1 MTAKARPCS
10 NGSKS
15 FISDAIDM
23 RIGRIEIRVTDLKTR
38 LQRQRSIGP
47 YDTGAPGVL
56 LGKPVLVTIFAEG
69 VVGHGQIRPLAPHH
83 SMPDTYA
90 TMISMIKEVW
100 GPRLLG
106 QSIFDVENIHA
117 LFDSLAPANYMAR
130 AAVDAALYDAMG
142 KALQQPVYNLIGG
155 LAQPRIPLEWSISMA
170 PDPKHMVAD
179 AERALHEFGIKVLC
193 IKSGHPDGW
202 PQDAKHFRLIR
213 EAVGAEVKIGM
224 DPNTGWSVT
233 DTLQALDALKDHRV
247 DYLEQPVK
255 RHDLAGMAAIR
266 RAGTGVPLMADEACQ
281 SIQDAHAIIAAGAA
295 DVLCIKL
302 YKHGGITAAR
312 KIAALAE
319 AANIK
324 INCGGLAV
332 LSQLEAAAGAHFYA
346 SRPVGQVMPA
356 GEFIFGLGVI
366 GPDPLAPNSD
376 FVVKDGHVSPPD
388 GPGLGI
394 TIDEKALD
402 ELTLL
407 KEPVA

>member
-1 MTAKARPCS
+1 MMAREQRCS
-10 NGSKS
+10 KSSKS
-15 FISDAIDM
+15 FILAATDM
-23 RIGRIEIRVTDLKTR
+23 RIERIEIRVTDLKTR
-38 LQRQRSIGP
+38 LQRQRSTGP
-47 YDTGAPGVL
+47 YDTGAPGAL

-69 VVGHGQIRPLAPHH
+69 VVGYGQIRPLAPHH
-83 SMPDTYA
+83 AMPDTYS
-90 TMISMIKEVW
+90 TMISMIKDVW
-100 GPRLLG
+100 GPRLIG
-106 QSIFDVENIHA
+106 QRIFDVETIHA

-130 AAVDAALYDAMG
+130 AAIDAALYDAMG
-142 KALQQPVYNLIGG
+142 KAVRQPVYNLIGG
-155 LAQPRIPLEWSISMA
+155 LAQPKIPLEWSISMA
-170 PDPKHMVAD
+170 PDPRKMVDD

-202 PQDAKHFRLIR
+202 HRDAQHFRLIR
-213 EAVGAEVKIGM
+213 EAVGNDVKIGM

-233 DTLQALDALKDHRV
+233 DTLRALRALQEHRV

-255 RHDLAGMAAIR
+255 SYDLAGMAAIR

-281 SIQDAHAIIAAGAA
+281 SIHDAHAIIAAEAA

-302 YKHGGITAAR
+302 YKHGGITPAR
-312 KIAALAE
+312 KIAAIAE

-346 SRPVGQVMPA
+346 SRPAANVMPA

-366 GPDPLAPNSD
+366 GPDPLTVAND
-376 FVVKDGHVSPPD
+376 FVVKDGHVTPPS

-394 TIDEKALD
+394 AVDETALD
-402 ELTLL
+402 ALTLL
-407 KEPVA
+407 KENVA